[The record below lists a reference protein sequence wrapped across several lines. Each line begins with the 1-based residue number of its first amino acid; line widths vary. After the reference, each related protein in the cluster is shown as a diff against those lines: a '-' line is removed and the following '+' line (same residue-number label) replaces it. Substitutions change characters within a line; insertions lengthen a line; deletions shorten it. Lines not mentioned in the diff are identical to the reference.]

1 MHMDISQ
8 EQFYARI
15 HSKNAAPQRP
25 SPLTPAFNTYHENPS
40 VWTEGFSNDQNGWFN
55 VSDIENDP
63 MTQPSLASDP

>member
-25 SPLTPAFNTYHENPS
+25 SPLTPAFNPYHENPS